1 MLHTAFRNHSMTQV
15 HLKISNFVKYYQLG
29 FFFFLYSKFKKMR
42 ELAATRYISRSTPA
56 ELRTLVKDVSSFSGE
71 HPIHTDIP
79 LAYKNT
85 NNDHTGFT
93 FIVMC
98 IVRYKCTG
106 NNLNFFYLHSHMFY
120 KIFYKMFIQ
129 SLFSHEC
136 QPLVLMRKR

>member
-1 MLHTAFRNHSMTQV
+1 
-15 HLKISNFVKYYQLG
+15 
-29 FFFFLYSKFKKMR
+29 MR
-42 ELAATRYISRSTPA
+42 ELAATRYIHASRSTPA
-56 ELRTLVKDVSSFSGE
+56 ELRTLVKEVSSFSGE